1 MPNILFDPTIEG
13 LARTLTLHQQRH
25 EVLASNLANVETPGY
40 RARELDFQDVLK
52 EAFEETTGG
61 GGERAEG
68 RASMERASTVVEDKT
83 VAAALAAAGVGIA
96 LLPELACVACDG
108 VVRPL
113 RTDLPP
119 RTIALAWCD
128 ERLRSV
134 GALQFAK
141 AVTHVVHSFAHVTSN
156 VS

>member
-68 RASMERASTVVEDKT
+68 RASMEHASTVVEDKT
-83 VAAALAAAGVGIA
+83 APRRADGNTVDMDMQMAKLNANGTSYLALARILGRRVA
-96 LLPELACVACDG
+96 LLRQAIDG
-108 VVRPL
+108 TR
-113 RTDLPP
+113 
-119 RTIALAWCD
+119 
-128 ERLRSV
+128 
-134 GALQFAK
+134 
-141 AVTHVVHSFAHVTSN
+141 
-156 VS
+156 